1 MRLSVEGQAKGQA
14 RKHAANLDN
23 RGPAPARG
31 TAGAAAELSARRD
44 PELHVGPVG
53 DDRAPDP
60 KNGPQLGARQRT
72 LVIGAGQGL

>member
-53 DDRAPDP
+53 DDRAPDTTTVSCDDVP
-60 KNGPQLGARQRT
+60 RGG
-72 LVIGAGQGL
+72 VILRS